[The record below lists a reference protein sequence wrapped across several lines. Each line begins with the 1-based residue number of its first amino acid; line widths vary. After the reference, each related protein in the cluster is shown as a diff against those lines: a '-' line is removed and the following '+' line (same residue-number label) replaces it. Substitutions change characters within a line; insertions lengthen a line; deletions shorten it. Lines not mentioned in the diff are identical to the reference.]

1 LQPDFPAET
10 RFPILTCFAERIIF
24 DEVLMSTVTANPWV
38 HFPSPG
44 TSASLRLFC
53 FPYAGGSA
61 AAFRRWSKALPET
74 VEVCPILLPGREAR
88 LGEAAFSN
96 VVPLLE
102 ALVPALVPHLDKP
115 FVLFGHSM
123 GALVAFELARKLRR
137 EHNSLPEHLFV
148 SAREAPGFALTQP
161 LLSPLPDNDFI
172 HELSRFNGSEQ
183 GALQHPELMK
193 LMLPT
198 LRADFALHERYE
210 YLKEPAL
217 ECPITV
223 FGGLQDT
230 AIEGEGLNAWRAHTS
245 GSFVRRMFPGDH
257 FFINSPS
264 SFFLSTFSQELQRII
279 AAVRRQPASD
289 CACPA

>member
-1 LQPDFPAET
+1 MTTFAANTWIQFP
-10 RFPILTCFAERIIF
+10 
-24 DEVLMSTVTANPWV
+24 
-38 HFPSPG
+38 
-44 TSASLRLFC
+44 TSSVSAALRLFT

-61 AAFRRWSKALPET
+61 AAYRRWNKALPPT

-96 VVPLLE
+96 VVPLVE
-102 ALVPALVPHLDKP
+102 ALLPAIAPHLDKS
-115 FVLFGHSM
+115 FVFFGHSM
-123 GALVAFELARKLRR
+123 GALVAFELARKLRQ
-137 EHNSLPEHLFV
+137 EYKVLPECLFV

-161 LLSPLPDNDFI
+161 PLCQMPDDEFI
-172 HELSRFNGSEQ
+172 RALSRFNGVEQ

-198 LRADFALHERYE
+198 LRADFAVHERYQ
-210 YLKEPAL
+210 YLEGSPL

-230 AIEGEGLNAWRAHTS
+230 ATDAEGLNAWRDHTS
-245 GSFVRRMFPGDH
+245 ASFARKMFPGDH

-264 SFFLSTFSQELQRII
+264 SFFLNALSQELQRII
-279 AAVRRQPASD
+279 AAVRRQQAS
-289 CACPA
+289 